1 MSTIS
6 IILLS
11 SIGIRFYSDLWQ
23 VDGFLRVLRFPPPIK
38 LTPRYNWNIV
48 ESGVITSSS
57 KQTNKSINRYN
68 QHLFTDDWRSKCGI
82 SKQRSNLKTNILC
95 YPEMAKSS
103 KPLSKRV
110 VPIFFYVSSFS
121 FALWCCRFL
130 PFALCQSWTRRLFLI
145 KQKKHCIYL
154 YCTVN
159 PLIAW

>member
-38 LTPRYNWNIV
+38 LTPRYNRNIV

-103 KPLSKRV
+103 KPIS
-110 VPIFFYVSSFS
+110 IFIEKSSSNLFICV
-121 FALWCCRFL
+121 FFLVRAMML
-130 PFALCQSWTRRLFLI
+130 PFFTVCSVSI
-145 KQKKHCIYL
+145 MDQKTDFNQAKKNSAYIFI
-154 YCTVN
+154 VQ
-159 PLIAW
+159 